1 MSRKTIG
8 VLTTAGVVFVGSWTA
23 VSARS
28 PQQPSPATAAVSAET
43 PIGSGPFKAIMEV
56 DRGLATHTVYRPADL
71 AALGSTKMPIVA
83 WGNGACANA
92 GNAFREHLSEVA
104 SHGFLVIAV
113 GTLAPTAPRAT
124 APPAPVPSTAGAA
137 RGAAAAGAPR
147 VLPPPATHTVQLIE
161 AIDWAIAENSR
172 QGSSYRGKLDTTKVA
187 VMGQSCGGVQ
197 AIEAS
202 ADPRV
207 TTSGIWNSGLLPQP
221 TDMAG
226 GKTMSKDDLARIHA
240 PILYVT
246 GDETDVAYPN
256 ANDDFERINHVPVFR
271 AYEKGIGHGGTH
283 RLPNGGDFGTVS
295 VAWLKWQL
303 RGDREAAKM
312 FQGAQCGLC
321 TDVKW
326 VVSKKRID

>member
-1 MSRKTIG
+1 MTYKSIG
-8 VLTTAGVVFVGSWTA
+8 VLAIAGMALVGSGKVEA
-23 VSARS
+23 AR
-28 PQQPSPATAAVSAET
+28 PQQPAPAATANVTADT
-43 PIGSGPFKAIMEV
+43 PIGSGPYKAIMEV
-56 DRGLATHTVYRPADL
+56 DRGLPTHTVYRPADL
-71 AALGSTKMPIVA
+71 DAPGSTKMPIVA

-92 GNAFREHLSEVA
+92 GNAFRDHLSEVA

-113 GTLAPTAPRAT
+113 GPPVATAPRST
-124 APPAPVPSTAGAA
+124 APPPAAAPAAA
-137 RGAAAAGAPR
+137 RGAAPAGAPR

-161 AIDWAIAENSR
+161 AINWAIAENSR
-172 QGSSYRGKLDTTKVA
+172 QGSPYRGKLDTSKIAVA
-187 VMGQSCGGVQ
+187 GQSCGGVQ

-207 TTSGIWNSGLLPQP
+207 TTSLIWNSGLLPQP

-226 GKTMSKDDLARIHA
+226 GKTMSKDDLKLIHA
-240 PILYVT
+240 PIFYGS
-246 GDETDVAYPN
+246 GDESDVAFPN

-295 VAWLKWQL
+295 VAWLKWQMKD
-303 RGDREAAKM
+303 DREAARM

-321 TDVKW
+321 TDTKW
-326 VVSKKRID
+326 VVSKKQID